1 MRISKTVMAGAIAGL
16 TLATSTT
23 VAYTSAYSRG
33 YRTSISESR
42 KGYIK
47 IPDSSGSLVV
57 SEVDGKKI
65 HYFEPYPDVP
75 TYRAD
80 QAWNSDEN
88 RKYLEHS
95 IKTSAVRAND
105 QSQKINVASAACAP
119 QTTPNF
125 WNCTWRELGNNYN
138 NQWRVEVNP
147 SNGHWQSS

>member
-1 MRISKTVMAGAIAGL
+1 MQITKPAVAGIIAAL

-23 VAYTSAYSRG
+23 LAYKAAYSSG
-33 YRTSISESR
+33 YKTSISESR
-42 KGYIK
+42 NGYMK
-47 IPDSSGSLVV
+47 IPDSSGSLTV
-57 SEVDGKKI
+57 SEIEGKKI
-65 HYFEPYPDVP
+65 HYFEPYPDIP

-80 QAWNSDEN
+80 QDWNSDEN

-105 QSQKINVASAACAP
+105 HSQKINVASAACAP

-125 WNCTWRELGNNYN
+125 WNCTWRELGNNHN

-147 SNGHWQSS
+147 TNGQWQSS